1 MNIPYY
7 NFELHVMQ
15 NNEADL
21 VHHEIARNVESADTF
36 TSQSKAM
43 FPPPPTQYVHWY
55 PLSLYALYVTKAHS
69 MSACVILQKVGR

>member
-36 TSQSKAM
+36 TSQSKGHVPS
-43 FPPPPTQYVHWY
+43 PP
-55 PLSLYALYVTKAHS
+55 LR
-69 MSACVILQKVGR
+69 MSIGILCLFMHYM